1 MAAAI
6 HPKRIVGNWISA
18 YALDVHTLHSTHVGI
33 NERGHD
39 VFDTKRSELGE
50 LLFRLKYRGDLSAV
64 TEIVEAATD
73 FLRRSRSRFD
83 LIVPVPPSGSRPV
96 QPVIVLA
103 KAFGEAL
110 NLSVAECVTPTR
122 PPTQLKGVMDRNRR
136 QELLEGLYAVE
147 RARTNR
153 NSILLFDDLYRSG
166 ATMNVITDLL
176 MTQGN
181 AKAVRV
187 LTVTK
192 ARRSS

>member
-1 MAAAI
+1 M
-6 HPKRIVGNWISA
+6 GNWISG

-33 NERGHD
+33 NEHGHD

-110 NLSVAECVTPTR
+110 NLAVAECVTTTR
-122 PPTQLKGVMDRNRR
+122 PPTQLKGAMDRNRR

-147 RARTNR
+147 RARTKR
-153 NSILLFDDLYRSG
+153 KSILLFDDLYRSG
-166 ATMNVITDLL
+166 ATMNAIAELL

-187 LTVTK
+187 LTITK
-192 ARRSS
+192 VRRNS